1 MVSFQEL
8 KEKYPI
14 HNIAPY
20 GACIVVP
27 GNEFDPDWEAE
38 LEEQGVKCFFTDL
51 DKRPVTLVQLK
62 RSTPWAEKLVYGPP
76 VAASPSKAKRGR
88 PKDAGKTMRWSQ
100 TDNESLLREWQRA
113 RGDVEEKA
121 KALVKQFPGRTPKA
135 IELHYRKLLRK
146 GSRKC
151 SKCGLPPDLCACAQE
166 KEEKIRSGTPSA
178 EEKAEKR
185 THERGKG
192 PESKTAEDPALKE
205 ILETVSGLTEVVD
218 KLGCQV
224 IMHALEIKELK
235 GSDGFKIPLRLWAS
249 YADAVLESDKKYRD
263 VFREKVRKLLE
274 ASE

>member
-27 GNEFDPDWEAE
+27 GDAFDPDWEAE

-51 DKRPVTLVQLK
+51 DRRPVTLVQLK
-62 RSTPWAEKLVYGPP
+62 RAPPEAEKVVYGPS
-76 VAASPSKAKRGR
+76 VAADHGKAKRGR
-88 PKDAGKTMRWSQ
+88 PKDAGKVMCWSQ
-100 TDNESLLREWQRA
+100 ADNECLLREWPRA

-121 KALVKQFPGRTPKA
+121 KALAPQFPGRTPKA

-146 GSRKC
+146 GKV
-151 SKCGLPPDLCACAQE
+151 QE
-166 KEEKIRSGTPSA
+166 KADKKAKRVEGDTSHPSKLEVHAPTHMLTSGSPPSA
-178 EEKAEKR
+178 AGDTGVKKIL
-185 THERGKG
+185 
-192 PESKTAEDPALKE
+192 DAL
-205 ILETVSGLTEVVD
+205 SGLIEVVD

-235 GSDGFKIPLRLWAS
+235 GSDGFKIPLRVWAS
-249 YADAVLESDKKYRD
+249 YADAVLESDKKDRD
-263 VFREKVRKLLE
+263 MFREKVRKLLE
-274 ASE
+274 AAS

>member
-27 GNEFDPDWEAE
+27 GDEFDPDWEAE

-51 DKRPVTLVQLK
+51 EKRPVTLVQLK
-62 RSTPWAEKLVYGPP
+62 RTPPEAEEKLVYGPS
-76 VAASPSKAKRGR
+76 VALGPGKGKRGR
-88 PKDAGKTMRWSQ
+88 PKDAGKVMCWSQ
-100 TDNESLLREWQRA
+100 ADNECLLREWPRA
-113 RGDVEEKA
+113 RGAVEEKA
-121 KALVKQFPGRTPKA
+121 KALATQFPGRTPKA

-146 GSRKC
+146 GKI
-151 SKCGLPPDLCACAQE
+151 QE
-166 KEEKIRSGTPSA
+166 KG
-178 EEKAEKR
+178 EKR
-185 THERGKG
+185 TLEDKKRS
-192 PESKTAEDPALKE
+192 ESKKTNSAQQPGLEKVIEALD
-205 ILETVSGLTEVVD
+205 GLVEAVD
-218 KLGCQV
+218 KVGCQV

-274 ASE
+274 AAS